1 MHLLHHSI
9 YAVIF
14 AAILLCYLFEY
25 TTGITSIA
33 GVMLAYHVAAYFINT
48 LEEN

>member
-1 MHLLHHSI
+1 MHSFHHSM

-14 AAILLCYLFEY
+14 AAILVCYLIEY

-48 LEEN
+48 LEES